1 MFIVARQV
9 WKKVVKRTTLL
20 FKSFGS
26 NVAHSCTFLLPA
38 LPKGREW
45 WWENPTRFSH
55 QLSGSPYI
63 TILVPGKG
71 WLVQPN
77 RRRLGIF
84 RKITSTCTSCPSKL
98 SLNFLSVNVK
108 SSKRG
113 VLLQW
118 QLRCELMRMSVVSQN
133 EVCQGKFSST
143 VVYNSRVRLR
153 VRNLTESFFRVFL
166 KK

>member
-26 NVAHSCTFLLPA
+26 DVAHSCTFLLPA

-77 RRRLGIF
+77 RRGLGIF

-98 SLNFLSVNVK
+98 PLNFKSDDVN
-108 SSKRG
+108 SSKKG

-118 QLRCELMRMSVVSQN
+118 QLRWKLMRMSFVSQN
-133 EVCQGKFSST
+133 EVWQKKFSLT
-143 VVYNSRVRLR
+143 VVYNNRERLR
-153 VRNLTESFFRVFL
+153 VRNLTESFFRVSL
-166 KK
+166 KN

>member
-38 LPKGREW
+38 LPRGREW

-55 QLSGSPYI
+55 QLSRSPYI

-77 RRRLGIF
+77 RRRLGIV

-98 SLNFLSVNVK
+98 SFNFKSDNVK

-113 VLLQW
+113 TLLQW
-118 QLRCELMRMSVVSQN
+118 QLRCKPMRMSVVSQN
-133 EVCQGKFSST
+133 EVCQRKFSLT
-143 VVYNSRVRLR
+143 VVYNNRERLR
-153 VRNLTESFFRVFL
+153 VRNLAESFFRVFL